1 MEMHKYLIY
10 NVAPFPSK
18 DPNGAAMSQPAEAL
32 NANFPALYHYVNG
45 EKITASG
52 GRFGDIFNPS
62 LGVKSAEVPLASK
75 SEVEAAIA
83 VAEQAFPAWAATSV
97 LKRSRVMT
105 KFLHLLYEHQA
116 ELAELVSKEHGKV
129 IEDAMGSVLRGI
141 EVVEFAC
148 GAPHQQKG
156 EFSDNVAN
164 GIDIYS
170 MRKPLGVVAGITPFN
185 FPAMI
190 PLWMAGMAIVTGNTV
205 VMKPSE
211 KDPSC
216 PLRMAELFVEAGG
229 PPGVFNVV
237 NGDKEAVDTL
247 LNDKRVKA
255 VSFVGS
261 TPIAQYVYAT
271 ATANGKRCQAMGGAK
286 NHMLILPDADLEDV
300 ANALMGAA
308 YGSAGERC
316 MAISVG
322 VCVGDEVADKL
333 IDILKPR
340 VEALRIGTSLDT
352 GLEMGPLVT
361 RQHRE
366 KVMSYIQ
373 MAQDEGSRLVVD
385 GRDFVCEGHEDGYFL
400 GGSLID
406 QVKPEMQSYQEEI
419 FGPVLQIMRSGS
431 FEEGMALATDH
442 PYGNGTSIFTKD
454 GAAAR
459 TFADKVEVGMVGIN
473 VPIPVP
479 LAFHSFGGWKSSAFG
494 GHNQYGMEG
503 MRFYTKVKTVTSR
516 WQEKGLETEFSM
528 PVLK

>member
-1 MEMHKYLIY
+1 
-10 NVAPFPSK
+10 
-18 DPNGAAMSQPAEAL
+18 MSQPAEVVSSNINQL
-32 NANFPALYHYVNG
+32 FHYING
-45 EKITASG
+45 ERVAGGS

-62 LGVKSAEVPLASK
+62 LGVKAAEVPLASQA
-75 SEVEAAIA
+75 EVETAIA
-83 VAEQAFPAWAATSV
+83 VAQEAFPAWAATSV
-97 LKRSRVMT
+97 LARSRIMT
-105 KFLHLLYEHQA
+105 KFVHLLYQHQH
-116 ELAELVSKEHGKV
+116 ELAELICKEHGKV

-141 EVVEFAC
+141 EVAEFAC

-156 EFSDNVAN
+156 EFSDNVAR

-190 PLWMAGMAIVTGNTV
+190 PLWMSSMALVTGNTV
-205 VMKPSE
+205 VLKPSE

-216 PLRMAELFVEAGG
+216 PLRIAELFVEAGG

-247 LNDKRVKA
+247 LNDERIKA
-255 VSFVGS
+255 ISFVGS

-286 NHMLILPDADLEDV
+286 NHMLILPDADLDDV

-316 MAISVG
+316 MSISVG
-322 VCVGDEVADKL
+322 VCVGDEVADRL

-340 VEALRIGTSLDT
+340 VESLRIGASLDT

-361 RQHRE
+361 REHRE
-366 KVMSYIQ
+366 KVMNYIQ

-385 GRDFVCEGHEDGYFL
+385 GRDFVCDGHESGYFL

-406 QVKPEMQSYQEEI
+406 QVKPEMRSYQEEI
-419 FGPVLQIMRSGS
+419 FGPVLQIMRTGS
-431 FEEGMALATDH
+431 FDEGMALATDH
-442 PYGNGTSIFTKD
+442 PYGNGTSIFTRN

-479 LAFHSFGGWKSSAFG
+479 LAFHSFGGWKSSSFG
-494 GHNQYGMEG
+494 DHNQYGMEG
-503 MRFYTKVKTVTSR
+503 LRFYTKVKTVTSR
-516 WQEKGLETEFSM
+516 WQEKGLEAEFSM

>member
-1 MEMHKYLIY
+1 
-10 NVAPFPSK
+10 
-18 DPNGAAMSQPAEAL
+18 MSQFSQL
-32 NANFPALYHYVNG
+32 SHYVNG
-45 EKITASG
+45 ERIAGTS
-52 GRFGDIFNPS
+52 GRFGDIYNPS
-62 LGVKSAEVPLASK
+62 KGVKASEVPLASK

-83 VAEQAFPAWAATSV
+83 VAQEAFPAWASTSV
-97 LKRSRVMT
+97 LARSRIMT
-105 KFLHLLYEHQA
+105 KFVHLLYEHQH
-116 ELAELVSKEHGKV
+116 ELATLVCNEHGKV

-141 EVVEFAC
+141 EVAEFAC

-156 EFSDNVAN
+156 EFSDGVAN

-190 PLWMAGMAIVTGNTV
+190 PLWMAGMALVTGNTV
-205 VMKPSE
+205 VLKPSE

-229 PPGVFNVV
+229 PPGVFNVI

-247 LNDKRVKA
+247 LNDERIKA
-255 VSFVGS
+255 ISFVGS
-261 TPIAQYVYAT
+261 TAIAKYVYAT

-333 IDILKPR
+333 IEILTPR
-340 VEALRIGTSLDT
+340 VEALRIGNSTDT

-361 RQHRE
+361 REHRE
-366 KVMSYIQ
+366 KVMGYIQ
-373 MAQDEGSRLVVD
+373 MAEDEGSKLIVD
-385 GRDFVCEGHEDGYFL
+385 GRGFVCEGHEEGYFL

-406 QVKPEMQSYQEEI
+406 QVKSDMTSYREEI
-419 FGPVLQIMRSGS
+419 FGPVLQIMRVGS

-442 PYGNGTSIFTKD
+442 PYGNGTAIFTKN

-459 TFADKVEVGMVGIN
+459 TFADRVEVGMVGIN

-479 LAFHSFGGWKSSAFG
+479 LAFHSFGGWKASAFG
-494 GHNQYGMEG
+494 DHNQYGMEG
-503 MRFYTKVKTVTSR
+503 LRFYTKVKTVTAR
-516 WQEKGLETEFSM
+516 WLDSGVDAEFSM

>member
-1 MEMHKYLIY
+1 
-10 NVAPFPSK
+10 
-18 DPNGAAMSQPAEAL
+18 MSQPAKVVSSNISQL
-32 NANFPALYHYVNG
+32 HHYING
-45 EKITASG
+45 ERVAGNSG
-52 GRFGDIFNPS
+52 RLGDIFNPS
-62 LGVKSAEVPLASK
+62 LGVKAAEVPLASQA
-75 SEVEAAIA
+75 EVEATIA
-83 VAEQAFPAWAATSV
+83 VAQEAFPGWSTMSV
-97 LKRSRVMT
+97 LARSRIMT
-105 KFLHLLYEHQA
+105 KYVHLLYEHQH
-116 ELAELVSKEHGKV
+116 ELAELVCKEHGKV

-141 EVVEFAC
+141 EVIEFAC

-156 EFSDNVAN
+156 EFSDNVAR

-190 PLWMAGMAIVTGNTV
+190 PLWMSGMALVTGNTV
-205 VMKPSE
+205 VLKPSE

-247 LNDKRVKA
+247 LNDDRIKA

-261 TPIAQYVYAT
+261 TAIAQYVYAT
-271 ATANGKRCQAMGGAK
+271 ASANGKRCQAMGGAK
-286 NHMLILPDADLEDV
+286 NHMLILPDADLNDV

-322 VCVGDEVADKL
+322 VCVGDGVADQL

-340 VEALRIGTSLDT
+340 VEALRIGPSLET

-361 RQHRE
+361 REHRE
-366 KVMSYIQ
+366 KVMNYIQ

-385 GRDFVCEGHEDGYFL
+385 GRDFVCDGHENGYFL
-400 GGSLID
+400 GGSLLD
-406 QVKPEMQSYQEEI
+406 QVKSDMQSYQEEI
-419 FGPVLQIMRSGS
+419 FGPVLQIVRVGS
-431 FEEGMALATDH
+431 FDEGMALATDH
-442 PYGNGTSIFTKD
+442 PYGNGTSIFTKN

-479 LAFHSFGGWKSSAFG
+479 MAFHSFGGWKASAFG
-494 GHNQYGMEG
+494 DHNQYGMEG
-503 MRFYTKVKTVTSR
+503 LRFYTKVKTVTSR
-516 WQEKGLETEFSM
+516 WQESGLDTEFSM

>member
-1 MEMHKYLIY
+1 
-10 NVAPFPSK
+10 
-18 DPNGAAMSQPAEAL
+18 MSQTAAVTSPE
-32 NANFPALYHYVNG
+32 LYQLHHFING
-45 EKITASG
+45 EKVAGNG

-75 SEVEAAIA
+75 SEVESAIA
-83 VAEQAFPAWAATSV
+83 AAEAAFPDWAATSV
-97 LKRSRVMT
+97 LQRARVMSR
-105 KFLHLLYEHQA
+105 FVHLMYKHQH
-116 ELAELVSKEHGKV
+116 ELAELVCKEHGKV

-141 EVVEFAC
+141 EVAEFAC
-148 GAPHQQKG
+148 GAPHLQKG
-156 EFSDNVAN
+156 EFSDNLAT
-164 GIDIYS
+164 GIDTYS

-185 FPAMI
+185 FPAMV
-190 PLWMAGMAIVTGNTV
+190 PLWMAAPALVTGNTV
-205 VMKPSE
+205 VIKPSE

-216 PLRMAELFVEAGG
+216 SLRMAALFIEAGG

-247 LNDKRVKA
+247 LNDERIKA

-261 TPIAQYVYAT
+261 TPIAQYVYST

-308 YGSAGERC
+308 FGSAGERC

-322 VCVGDEVADKL
+322 VCVGDEVADRL
-333 IDILKPR
+333 IEILKPR
-340 VEALRIGTSLDT
+340 IEALRIGPSLDT

-361 RQHRE
+361 KEHRQ
-366 KVMSYIQ
+366 KVMGYIQ
-373 MAQDEGSRLVVD
+373 MAEDEGSKLMVD
-385 GRDFVCEGHEDGYFL
+385 GRDFVCEGHENGYFL

-406 QVKPEMQSYQEEI
+406 QVKPGMQSYQEEI
-419 FGPVLQIMRSGS
+419 FGPVLQIMRAAS
-431 FEEGMALATDH
+431 FEEGMALASNH
-442 PYGNGTSIFTKD
+442 VYGNGTSIYTKN

-459 TFADKVEVGMVGIN
+459 TYADKVEVGMVGIN

-479 LAFHSFGGWKSSAFG
+479 MAFHSFGGWKASAFG
-494 GHNQYGMEG
+494 DHNQYGMEG
-503 MRFYTKVKTVTSR
+503 IRFYTKVKTITSR
-516 WQEKGLETEFSM
+516 WQEKGLDAEFSM

>member
-1 MEMHKYLIY
+1 
-10 NVAPFPSK
+10 
-18 DPNGAAMSQPAEAL
+18 MSQPAEAVASEFNRL
-32 NANFPALYHYVNG
+32 HHYING
-45 EKITASG
+45 EHVAGSSN
-52 GRFGDIFNPS
+52 RFGDIFNPS
-62 LGVKSAEVPLASK
+62 RGIKTSEVPLASQ

-83 VAEQAFPAWAATSV
+83 VAQEVFPAWAATSV
-97 LKRSRVMT
+97 LQRSRIMARYVQ
-105 KFLHLLYEHQA
+105 LLYKHQHEIA
-116 ELAELVSKEHGKV
+116 TLVSSEHGKV

-148 GAPHQQKG
+148 AAPHAQKG
-156 EFSDNVAN
+156 EFSDNVAR

-190 PLWMAGMAIVTGNTV
+190 PLWMAGMALVTGNTV
-205 VMKPSE
+205 VLKPSE

-216 PLRMAELFVEAGG
+216 PLRLAELFVEAGG
-229 PPGVFNVV
+229 PLGVFNVV

-247 LNDKRVKA
+247 LNDERVKA

-261 TPIAQYVYAT
+261 TPIAKYVYAT

-322 VCVGDEVADKL
+322 VCVGDEVADRL

-340 VEALRIGTSLDT
+340 VEGLRIGTSLDT
-352 GLEMGPLVT
+352 NLEMGPLVT
-361 RQHRE
+361 RDHRE
-366 KVMSYIQ
+366 KVMNYIQ

-385 GRDFVCEGHEDGYFL
+385 GRDFICEGHEQGYFL

-406 QVKPEMQSYQEEI
+406 NVTREMQSYQEEI
-419 FGPVLQIMRSGS
+419 FGPVLQIMRVGS
-431 FEEGMALATDH
+431 FEEGAALATDH
-442 PYGNGTSIFTKD
+442 PYGNGTSIFTKN

-494 GHNQYGMEG
+494 DHNQYGMEG
-503 MRFYTKVKTVTSR
+503 LRFYTKVKTVTSR
-516 WQEKGLETEFSM
+516 WHDKGLDAEFTM

>member
-1 MEMHKYLIY
+1 
-10 NVAPFPSK
+10 
-18 DPNGAAMSQPAEAL
+18 MSQPAEA
-32 NANFPALYHYVNG
+32 VNSEATRLTHFVGG
-45 EKITASG
+45 EHIAGHSD
-52 GRFGDIFNPS
+52 RFGDVFNPS
-62 LGVKSAEVPLASK
+62 LGRKSGEVPLASK
-75 SEVEAAIA
+75 SEVEAAIE
-83 VAEQAFPAWAATSV
+83 VAEAAFPAWGATSV
-97 LKRSRVMT
+97 LQRSRIMARYVQ
-105 KFLHLLYEHQA
+105 LLYQHQE

-129 IEDAMGSVLRGI
+129 FEDAMGEVLRGI
-141 EVVEFAC
+141 EVCEFAC
-148 GAPHQQKG
+148 AAPHAQKG
-156 EFSDNVAN
+156 EFSDNVAR

-190 PLWMAGMAIVTGNTV
+190 PLWMAGMALITGNSV

-211 KDPSC
+211 KDPTC
-216 PLRMAELFVEAGG
+216 PLRLAELFLEAGG
-229 PPGVFNVV
+229 PPGVFNIV

-247 LNDKRVKA
+247 LEDPRIKA

-261 TPIAQYVYAT
+261 TPIAKYVYAT

-286 NHMLILPDADLEDV
+286 NHMLVLPDADLDDV

-333 IDILKPR
+333 IERLKPR
-340 VEALRIGTSLDT
+340 VEALRIGPSLDR

-361 RQHRE
+361 REHRE
-366 KVMSYIQ
+366 KVMNYIQ
-373 MAQDEGSRLVVD
+373 MAEDEGSRLVVD
-385 GRDFVCEGHEDGYFL
+385 GRDFVLDGHEDGYFL
-400 GGSLID
+400 GGSLVD
-406 QVKPEMQSYQEEI
+406 NVKPDMQSYQEEI
-419 FGPVLQIMRSGS
+419 FGPVLQIVRVGS
-431 FEEGMALATDH
+431 FEEGAALATDH
-442 PYGNGTSIFTKD
+442 PYGNGTSIFTKN

-479 LAFHSFGGWKSSAFG
+479 LAFHSFGGWKNSAFG
-494 GHNQYGMEG
+494 DHNQYGMEG
-503 MRFYTKVKTVTSR
+503 LRFYTRVKTVTSR
-516 WQEKGLETEFSM
+516 WLDDGVDAEFTM

>member
-10 NVAPFPSK
+10 NVASFPST

-32 NANFPALYHYVNG
+32 SAKFPALYHYVNG
-45 EKITASG
+45 EKITPSG

-83 VAEQAFPAWAATSV
+83 AAEQAFPAWAATSV

-105 KFLHLLYEHQA
+105 SFLHLLYEHQA

-156 EFSDNVAN
+156 EYSDNVAN

-247 LNDKRVKA
+247 LNDKRIKA

-261 TPIAQYVYAT
+261 TAIAQYVYAT

-308 YGSAGERC
+308 YAKGRF
-316 MAISVG
+316 
-322 VCVGDEVADKL
+322 DDWK
-333 IDILKPR
+333 
-340 VEALRIGTSLDT
+340 GT
-352 GLEMGPLVT
+352 
-361 RQHRE
+361 
-366 KVMSYIQ
+366 
-373 MAQDEGSRLVVD
+373 
-385 GRDFVCEGHEDGYFL
+385 
-400 GGSLID
+400 
-406 QVKPEMQSYQEEI
+406 
-419 FGPVLQIMRSGS
+419 GS
-431 FEEGMALATDH
+431 F
-442 PYGNGTSIFTKD
+442 
-454 GAAAR
+454 
-459 TFADKVEVGMVGIN
+459 TFD
-473 VPIPVP
+473 
-479 LAFHSFGGWKSSAFG
+479 
-494 GHNQYGMEG
+494 
-503 MRFYTKVKTVTSR
+503 
-516 WQEKGLETEFSM
+516 
-528 PVLK
+528 

>member
-1 MEMHKYLIY
+1 MHKYLY
-10 NVAPFPSK
+10 YTVGPNPS
-18 DPNGAAMSQPAEAL
+18 PNLNGAIMSQPAEAVS
-32 NANFPALYHYVNG
+32 PGLYQLHHFVNG
-45 EKITASG
+45 EKIAGDSG
-52 GRFGDIFNPS
+52 RYGDIFNPS
-62 LGVKSAEVPLASK
+62 LGVKAAEVPLASK
-75 SEVEAAIA
+75 SEVETAIA
-83 VAEQAFPAWAATSV
+83 VAEEAFPGWAATSV
-97 LKRSRVMT
+97 LQRSRVMT
-105 KFLHLLYEHQA
+105 KFVHLLYEHQH

-141 EVVEFAC
+141 EVAEFAC

-156 EFSDNVAN
+156 EFSDNVAR

-190 PLWMAGMAIVTGNTV
+190 PLWMASMAIVTGNTV
-205 VMKPSE
+205 VLKPSE

-216 PLRMAELFVEAGG
+216 PLRMAELFIEAGG
-229 PPGVFNVV
+229 PAGVFNVV
-237 NGDKEAVDTL
+237 NGDKEAVDAL
-247 LNDKRVKA
+247 LNDARVKA

-316 MAISVG
+316 MSISVG

-340 VEALRIGTSLDT
+340 VEALRIGPSLAT

-361 RQHRE
+361 KEHRE
-366 KVMSYIQ
+366 KVMGYIQ
-373 MAQDEGSRLVVD
+373 MAEDEGSKLVVD
-385 GRDFVCEGHEDGYFL
+385 GRDYVCEGHEQGYFL

-406 QVKPEMQSYQEEI
+406 QVKPGMQSYQEEI
-419 FGPVLQIMRSGS
+419 FGPVLQIMRSAS
-431 FEEGMALATDH
+431 FDEGMALVTDH
-442 PYGNGTSIFTKD
+442 PYGNGTSIFTKN
-454 GAAAR
+454 GSAAR

-479 LAFHSFGGWKSSAFG
+479 LAFHSFGGWKSSSFG
-494 GHNQYGMEG
+494 DHNQYGMEA

-516 WQEKGLETEFSM
+516 WLDKGLEAEFSM

>member
-1 MEMHKYLIY
+1 MHKYLTY
-10 NVAPFPSK
+10 NGTPFPPA
-18 DPNGAAMSQPAEAL
+18 DQNGVVMSQPAEIVTSEI
-32 NANFPALYHYVNG
+32 PQLYHYVNG
-45 EKITASG
+45 EKVTGNS

-62 LGVKSAEVPLASK
+62 LGIKSAEVPLASK
-75 SEVEAAIA
+75 AEVEAAIA
-83 VAEQAFPAWAATSV
+83 VAQEAFSGWAATSV
-97 LKRSRVMT
+97 LQRSRVMT
-105 KFLHLLYEHQA
+105 KFVHLLYEHQH

-141 EVVEFAC
+141 EVAEFAC

-164 GIDIYS
+164 GMDIYS

-190 PLWMAGMAIVTGNTV
+190 PLWMATMALVTGNTV
-205 VMKPSE
+205 VLKPSE

-216 PLRMAELFVEAGG
+216 PLRMAELFLEAGG

-247 LNDKRVKA
+247 LNDERIKA
-255 VSFVGS
+255 ISFVGS
-261 TPIAQYVYAT
+261 TAIAKYVYAT
-271 ATANGKRCQAMGGAK
+271 ASANGKRCQAMGGAK

-316 MAISVG
+316 MAIAVG
-322 VCVGDEVADKL
+322 VCVGDEVADQL
-333 IDILKPR
+333 IEILKPR
-340 VEALRIGTSLDT
+340 VQALRIGASLDT

-361 RQHRE
+361 KEHRE
-366 KVMSYIQ
+366 KVMGYIQ
-373 MAQDEGSRLVVD
+373 MAQDEGSSLVVD
-385 GRDFVCEGHEDGYFL
+385 GRDFVCEGYENGYFI

-406 QVKPEMQSYQEEI
+406 HVKPGMQSYQEEI
-419 FGPVLQIMRSGS
+419 FGPVLQIARSSS
-431 FEEGMALATDH
+431 FDEGMAMATDH
-442 PYGNGTSIFTKD
+442 PYGNGAAIFTNN

-459 TFADKVEVGMVGIN
+459 TFADKVEAGMVGIN

-494 GHNQYGMEG
+494 DHNQYGMEA
-503 MRFYTKVKTVTSR
+503 MRFYTKVKTVTTR
-516 WQEKGLETEFSM
+516 WQDKGLETEFSM

>member
-1 MEMHKYLIY
+1 
-10 NVAPFPSK
+10 
-18 DPNGAAMSQPAEAL
+18 MSQPAEVVSTEISQL
-32 NANFPALYHYVNG
+32 FHFVNG
-45 EKITASG
+45 ERVPGNS

-62 LGVKSAEVPLASK
+62 LGVKSSEVPLASK
-75 SEVEAAIA
+75 SEVEVAIA
-83 VAEQAFPAWAATSV
+83 SAEQAFPGWAATSV
-97 LKRSRVMT
+97 LQRSRVMT
-105 KFLHLLYEHQA
+105 KFVHLLYEHQH
-116 ELAELVSKEHGKV
+116 ELATLVSKEHGKV

-141 EVVEFAC
+141 EVAEFAC

-156 EFSDNVAN
+156 EFSDNVAR

-190 PLWMAGMAIVTGNTV
+190 PLWMAGMAIVTGNCIV
-205 VMKPSE
+205 LKPSE

-216 PLRMAELFVEAGG
+216 PLRMAELFIEAGG
-229 PPGVFNVV
+229 PPGVFNVI

-247 LNDKRVKA
+247 LNDERIKA
-255 VSFVGS
+255 ISFVGS
-261 TPIAQYVYAT
+261 TAIARYVYAT

-322 VCVGDEVADKL
+322 VCVGDEVADNL

-361 RQHRE
+361 REHRE
-366 KVMSYIQ
+366 KVMGYIQ
-373 MAQDEGSRLVVD
+373 MAEDEGSKLVVD
-385 GRDFVCEGHEDGYFL
+385 GRDFVCEGHENGYFL

-406 QVKPEMQSYQEEI
+406 QVKPDMQSYQEEI
-419 FGPVLQIMRSGS
+419 FGPVLQIMRSAS

-442 PYGNGTSIFTKD
+442 PYGNGTSIFTKN

-494 GHNQYGMEG
+494 DHNQYGMEA

-516 WQEKGLETEFSM
+516 WQEKGLAAEFSM

>member
-1 MEMHKYLIY
+1 
-10 NVAPFPSK
+10 
-18 DPNGAAMSQPAEAL
+18 MSQPAEVVSPEITQL
-32 NANFPALYHYVNG
+32 THYING
-45 EKITASG
+45 ERVAGNS

-62 LGVKSAEVPLASK
+62 LGVKSSEVPLASK
-75 SEVEAAIA
+75 TEVEAAIA
-83 VAEQAFPAWAATSV
+83 VAAEAFPAWAATSV
-97 LKRSRVMT
+97 LQRSRIMARYVQ
-105 KFLHLLYEHQA
+105 LLYQHQH
-116 ELAELVSKEHGKV
+116 ELATLVSTEQGKV

-141 EVVEFAC
+141 EAAEFAC
-148 GAPHQQKG
+148 GAPHAQKG
-156 EFSDNVAN
+156 EFSDNVGR

-190 PLWMAGMAIVTGNTV
+190 PLWMSSMALITGNT
-205 VMKPSE
+205 MILKPSE

-216 PLRMAELFVEAGG
+216 PLRLAELFVEAGA

-237 NGDKEAVDTL
+237 NGDKEAVDAL
-247 LNDKRVKA
+247 LGDDRVKA
-255 VSFVGS
+255 ISFVGS
-261 TPIAQYVYAT
+261 TPIAQYVYST

-322 VCVGDEVADKL
+322 VCIGDEVADKL

-340 VEALRIGTSLDT
+340 VEALRIGPSLET
-352 GLEMGPLVT
+352 NLEMGPLVT
-361 RQHRE
+361 EQHRD
-366 KVMSYIQ
+366 KVMGYIQ

-385 GRDFVCEGHEDGYFL
+385 GRDFVCDGHEGGYFL

-406 QVKPEMQSYQEEI
+406 EVKADMQSYQEEI
-419 FGPVLQIMRSGS
+419 FGPVLQIMRVGS
-431 FEEGMALATDH
+431 FEEGAALASDH
-442 PYGNGTSIFTKD
+442 PYGNGTSIFTKN

-459 TFADKVEVGMVGIN
+459 TYADKVEVGMVGIN
-473 VPIPVP
+473 IPIPVP

-494 GHNQYGMEG
+494 DHNQYGMEG
-503 MRFYTKVKTVTSR
+503 LRFYTKVKTVTSR
-516 WQEKGLETEFSM
+516 WQESGLEAEFSM